1 MTGEEITRARLR
13 RALVVNAL
21 TKPVNLAVPTVVVA
35 AALAVGTW
43 WLVAVAAAV
52 YAALAAMTFLN
63 EDEARQV
70 GERVYGQRRLETG
83 ERRVDPGRL
92 AAPIAA
98 PLSAA
103 LDEEARF
110 RRTVAQAR
118 LPLDELRGEVS
129 ELVEAI
135 GRTAQRAQLVHDYLM
150 GQRPERV
157 RDRIAELRG
166 SAAAPEPTVQ
176 RTIAALSEQLQSH
189 GAMSRQLD
197 RFHAE
202 MEQTVASLSTIHA
215 RVVQMGVASDDAAE
229 HELAVQVRDLRD
241 QVDALS
247 AGMNEAY
254 ARGKPPPA

>member
-1 MTGEEITRARLR
+1 MGAEITRAHLR

-21 TKPVNLAVPTVVVA
+21 TKPVNLAVPTVIVA
-35 AALAVGTW
+35 AALVLGTW
-43 WLVAVAAAV
+43 WLVAVAAVV
-52 YAALAAMTFLN
+52 YVALAGVTFLN

-70 GERVYGQRRLETG
+70 GERVYGQRLETG
-83 ERRVDPGRL
+83 ARRVDPGRL

-110 RRTVAQAR
+110 RRTVVQAR
-118 LPLDELRGEVS
+118 LPFDELRGEVS

-135 GRTAQRAQLVHDYLM
+135 GHTAQRAQLVHDYLM
-150 GQRPERV
+150 GQRPDRV
-157 RDRIAELRG
+157 RQRVDELRRSG
-166 SAAAPEPTVQ
+166 GADPAAQ
-176 RTIAALSEQLQSH
+176 RTIAALSEQLEAQA
-189 GAMSRQLD
+189 AMARHLE

-215 RVVQMGVASDDAAE
+215 RVVQVAVASDDAAE
-229 HELAVQVRDLRD
+229 HELAVQVRNLRE

-247 AGMNEAY
+247 DGINEAY
-254 ARGKPPPA
+254 ARGEPSPA

>member
-1 MTGEEITRARLR
+1 MGAEITRAHLR

-21 TKPVNLAVPTVVVA
+21 TKPVNLAVPTVIVA
-35 AALAVGTW
+35 AALVLGTW
-43 WLVAVAAAV
+43 WLVAVAAVV
-52 YAALAAMTFLN
+52 YVALAGVTFLN

-70 GERVYGQRRLETG
+70 GERVYGQRRLG
-83 ERRVDPGRL
+83 AGARRADPAQL

-98 PLSAA
+98 QLSVA
-103 LDEEARF
+103 LDEEARI
-110 RRTVAQAR
+110 RRAIEQAR
-118 LPLDELRGEVS
+118 LPFHELIAEVS
-129 ELVEAI
+129 NLVDAM

-157 RDRIAELRG
+157 RQRIAALRG
-166 SAAAPEPTVQ
+166 SAAASDPAVQ

-197 RFHAE
+197 HFHAE

-229 HELAVQVRDLRD
+229 HELAVQVRDLRE

-254 ARGKPPPA
+254 ARGEPPPA